1 MTQPKKTPPSSR
13 SSLAAEFERVKADL
27 ADPKAVGEK
36 RLELLRRQADIGDL
50 RDALEDRGLPR

>member
-1 MTQPKKTPPSSR
+1 MTQPKKSPPSSR
-13 SSLAAEFERVKADL
+13 SLAQEFERVKADL
-27 ADPKAVGEK
+27 ANPKAVGEK